1 LRQNVDVYIRRY
13 LDLDWIKREIGE
25 QIRESIEVKRRIVE
39 RMVDQIA
46 EAADMLVQSLRK
58 GGKVILFGNGGS
70 AADAQH
76 IAAELVGR
84 FKMERRALPAIALNT
99 NSSVITAIGNDYDF
113 TLSFSRQV
121 EALVKEGD
129 VAVGISTSGNSSN
142 VIYALKRAS
151 ELGAKTI
158 ALTGKTGGMLASVA
172 DLAIIVPSDD
182 TPRIQEAHI
191 TIGHVLCDLV
201 EKMLFGGE

>member
-1 LRQNVDVYIRRY
+1 M
-13 LDLDWIKREIGE
+13 DWIKREIEE

-39 RMVDQIA
+39 GMVDQIA
-46 EAADMLVQSLRK
+46 EAADMLVHSLRA

-84 FKMERRALPAIALNT
+84 FKMERRALAAIALNT

>member
-1 LRQNVDVYIRRY
+1 M
-13 LDLDWIKREIGE
+13 DWIKREIGE

-99 NSSVITAIGNDYDF
+99 NSSVITSIGNDYDF

>member
-1 LRQNVDVYIRRY
+1 M
-13 LDLDWIKREIGE
+13 KREIEE

-39 RMVDQIA
+39 GMVDQIA
-46 EAADMLVQSLRK
+46 EAADMLVHSLRA

-84 FKMERRALPAIALNT
+84 FKMERRALAAIALNT

>member
-1 LRQNVDVYIRRY
+1 M
-13 LDLDWIKREIGE
+13 DWIKMEIKR
-25 QIRESIEVKRRIVE
+25 QIGDSIEVKRRIVE
-39 RMVDQIA
+39 EMADQIA
-46 EAADMLVQSLRK
+46 EAADILARSLRG

-76 IAAELVGR
+76 IAAELMGR
-84 FKMERRALPAIALNT
+84 FKMERQALPAIALNT
-99 NSSVITAIGNDYDF
+99 NSSLITAIGNDYDF

-121 EALVKEGD
+121 EALVREGD
-129 VAVGISTSGNSSN
+129 VAVGISTSGRSSN

-158 ALTGKTGGMLASVA
+158 ALTGGTGGTLASVA

-201 EKMLFGGE
+201 ERMLFGER

>member
-1 LRQNVDVYIRRY
+1 
-13 LDLDWIKREIGE
+13 LDWIKREIGE

>member
-1 LRQNVDVYIRRY
+1 M
-13 LDLDWIKREIGE
+13 KREIGE